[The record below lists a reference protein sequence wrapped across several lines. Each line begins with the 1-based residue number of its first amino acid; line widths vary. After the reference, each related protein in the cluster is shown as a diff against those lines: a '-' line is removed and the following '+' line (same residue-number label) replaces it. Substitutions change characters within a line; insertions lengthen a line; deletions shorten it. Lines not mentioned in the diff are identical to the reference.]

1 MNELQLIVWNLM
13 MSETEYAL
21 IFCVCL
27 YKALDSTFHELKSTT
42 PKFDEVCSS
51 YISPKS
57 VTIQ

>member
-1 MNELQLIVWNLM
+1 M